1 MFIWSLIKTLLT
13 AYLLLVLAVYL
24 LQDRL
29 IYHPPPTTEHPHPTL
44 QLPTGEDTIHAVQ
57 LNPQGERVLLYFG
70 GNAEQ
75 VAYSAFDFVQ
85 HLPNTRVLLM
95 QYRGYGGTSGSP
107 SEAALFADALALYDH
122 LSEQT
127 NQPITVM
134 GRSLGSGIATY
145 VASQREVAQLILVT
159 PFDSLRAV
167 AAKLLPILPVN
178 WLLRDHYNS
187 VSRVA
192 AIGADTLILQ
202 ARHDEVIPAVHS
214 QALKTAFSA
223 DQVTHIELD
232 AGHNDIDLKSGYF
245 GSIRDFLGCDVR
257 C

>member
-24 LQDRL
+24 LQNRL
-29 IYHPPPTTEHPHPTL
+29 IYHPPPAIEHPHQTL
-44 QLPTGEDTIHAVQ
+44 QLTTADTTINALQ
-57 LNPQGERVLLYFG
+57 LNPQGELVLLYLG

-75 VAYSAFDFVQ
+75 VAYSASDFLH

-95 QYRGYGGTSGSP
+95 QYRGYAGSPGSP
-107 SEAALFADALALYDH
+107 SEAALFADALALFDH
-122 LSEQT
+122 LQGQT
-127 NQPITVM
+127 SHPVTVM

-167 AAKLLPILPVN
+167 AAKLMPILPVN
-178 WLLRDHYNS
+178 WLLRDHYDS
-187 VSRVA
+187 LSRVDEV
-192 AIGADTLILQ
+192 GADTLILQ
-202 ARHDEVIPAVHS
+202 ARFDEVIPAVHS
-214 QALKTAFSA
+214 HTLKAAFTT
-223 DQVTHIELD
+223 DQITHIELD
-232 AGHNDIDLKSGYF
+232 AGHNDIDLKPAYF
-245 GSIRDFLGCDVR
+245 RSIRDFLGCDVR

>member
-29 IYHPPPTTEHPHPTL
+29 IYHPPPATEHPHATL
-44 QLPTGEDTIHAVQ
+44 QLPTGEGTIHAVQ

-75 VAYSAFDFVQ
+75 VAYSAADFLQ

-95 QYRGYGGTSGSP
+95 QYRGYSGTSGSP
-107 SEAALFADALALYDH
+107 SEAALFADALALFDH
-122 LSEQT
+122 LQGQT
-127 NQPITVM
+127 SHPVTVM

-167 AAKLLPILPVN
+167 AAKLMPILPVN
-178 WLLRDHYNS
+178 WLLRDHYDS
-187 VSRVA
+187 LSRVDEV
-192 AIGADTLILQ
+192 GADTLILQ
-202 ARHDEVIPAVHS
+202 ARFDEVIPAVHS
-214 QALKTAFSA
+214 HTLKQAFTA
-223 DQVTHIELD
+223 DQITHIELD
-232 AGHNDIDLKSGYF
+232 AGHNDIDLKPAYF
-245 GSIRDFLGCDVR
+245 RSIRDFLGCDVR